1 MRLILNVIWL
11 PFALWPFGREIVRRD
26 GRPGGRGGRGA
37 ELASVFEGDVDD

>member
-26 GRPGGRGGRGA
+26 GRPGGRA
-37 ELASVFEGDVDD
+37 TELASVFEGDVDD